1 VSACAVGAKPNVPF
15 VRLAQIVSK
24 KSGVEKI
31 KNIGSPKSVGLL
43 VVRL

>member
-1 VSACAVGAKPNVPF
+1 VSACAVGAKPKEPF